1 MSASSSLYDIKG
13 KWDHII
19 TDSLQRRKDTGNRRV
34 LFFSESRSDGRQSG
48 ELELPKATDSLGGP
62 REDSAGLADDFSSV
76 QTFAH
81 TTMPQHIFDMHLPNM
96 VYYFCK

>member
-1 MSASSSLYDIKG
+1 MILTPAGPSAVGLKAPD
-13 KWDHII
+13 
-19 TDSLQRRKDTGNRRV
+19 
-34 LFFSESRSDGRQSG
+34 RQ
-48 ELELPKATDSLGGP
+48 EP

-81 TTMPQHIFDMHLPNM
+81 TTMLTYFEHAPPNM

>member
-1 MSASSSLYDIKG
+1 MEDSQVNLSSQD
-13 KWDHII
+13 
-19 TDSLQRRKDTGNRRV
+19 
-34 LFFSESRSDGRQSG
+34 
-48 ELELPKATDSLGGP
+48 TDSLGGP

-81 TTMPQHIFDMHLPNM
+81 TTMLTYFEHAPPNM